1 MIKDKKLR
9 NMGIVNE
16 VIGLI
21 LCVII
26 GFGYGLITSY
36 FDERDS
42 SQWVTDEMAY
52 MLSFK
57 IKIISFDFNN
67 YQS

>member
-16 VIGLI
+16 IIGLI

-26 GFGYGLITSY
+26 GFGYGLITSC
-36 FDERDS
+36 FDRRDP
-42 SQWVTDEMAY
+42 SQWMTDEMAY
-52 MLSFK
+52 MLSFIVK
-57 IKIISFDFNN
+57 SI
-67 YQS
+67 

>member
-26 GFGYGLITSY
+26 GFGYGLTTMY

-42 SQWVTDEMAY
+42 SEWVTNEMAY
-52 MLSFK
+52 M
-57 IKIISFDFNN
+57 
-67 YQS
+67 